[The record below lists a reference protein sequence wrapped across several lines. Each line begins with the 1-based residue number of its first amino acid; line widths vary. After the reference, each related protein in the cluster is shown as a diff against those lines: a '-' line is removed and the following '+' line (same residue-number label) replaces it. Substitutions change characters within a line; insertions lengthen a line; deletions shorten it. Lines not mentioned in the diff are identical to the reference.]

1 MVHADKR
8 QRVQNGAGLLLSYL
22 SGSRLVSLFD
32 TPARGKPP
40 PGGEPWLKECGAN
53 AMSPLTQPLSPNKP
67 TGVQSRVRS
76 WLADCDDSMN
86 DTASDIASKEDL
98 TDDEEDVSITESDIK
113 SIVFSKVL
121 GSSTQSSYSEV
132 MQLNDVRKAAGG
144 GFDLDYDLNPADLI
158 RDDES
163 AVTDDGKAFVI
174 AHHPEPIFDLLSH
187 LVAMAFY
194 NDAFDAEF
202 TSLKDI
208 YWHPIPPHLHSMVV
222 KIQANKL
229 GIPVFHE
236 PEMTES
242 SYPGCQHT
250 CVIP

>member
-163 AVTDDGKAFVI
+163 AVTDDGYHAGDKKRDHFSGS
-174 AHHPEPIFDLLSH
+174 IFAS
-187 LVAMAFY
+187 
-194 NDAFDAEF
+194 
-202 TSLKDI
+202 TS
-208 YWHPIPPHLHSMVV
+208 SMV
-222 KIQANKL
+222 KRQDNLIHCWL
-229 GIPVFHE
+229 
-236 PEMTES
+236 M
-242 SYPGCQHT
+242 
-250 CVIP
+250 